1 MIKRSLPAALAL
13 LIAAALLGAH
23 AIAVKNGPRA
33 EVPGQAPAGW
43 GH

>member
-23 AIAVKNGPRA
+23 AIAVKNGPTA
-33 EVPGQAPAGW
+33 EVPGQAAAGW